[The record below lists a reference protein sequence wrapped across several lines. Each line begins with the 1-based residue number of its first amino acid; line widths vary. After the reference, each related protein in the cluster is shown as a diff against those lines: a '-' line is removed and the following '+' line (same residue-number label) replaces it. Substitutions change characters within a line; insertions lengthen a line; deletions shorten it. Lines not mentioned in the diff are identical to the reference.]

1 MASAQRMR
9 VIVSCAKNE
18 YMSQTEKTTI
28 EHEDVIGDDHN
39 TEATTDSFIEV
50 STEIHEAEEGDLLG
64 QFGLSGSLF
73 AAQLINFMIVLLVLW
88 KFAYKPLL
96 KLMQDRTEK
105 IEKGLKH
112 ADEMEQ
118 RINELENDKEKVMA
132 KARSEAK
139 AMVAE
144 AAELAEKKRSE
155 TVANAKAEVEKVVA
169 SGKTQIAA
177 QKEQMMV
184 EVKDEISALVVEAA
198 KRVAGSAIDVK
209 KAEANASSA
218 IESAAKDL

>member
-1 MASAQRMR
+1 MTQP
-9 VIVSCAKNE
+9 E
-18 YMSQTEKTTI
+18 TTI
-28 EHEDVIGDDHN
+28 ENEAVLDTEHDVSG
-39 TEATTDSFIEV
+39 TREFIEV

-73 AAQLINFMIVLLVLW
+73 AAQLINFMIVMLVLW

-105 IEKGLKH
+105 IEQGLKH

-132 KARSEAK
+132 AARTEAK
-139 AMVAE
+139 GIVAE
-144 AAELAEKKRSE
+144 AAEIAEKKRTE
-155 TVANAKAEVEKVVA
+155 TVANAKSEVEKVVA
-169 SGKTQIAA
+169 TGKTQIAA
-177 QKEQMMV
+177 QKEQMMA
-184 EVKDEISALVVEAA
+184 ELKDEISALVVEAA
-198 KRVAGSAIDVK
+198 KKVSGSAIDVK

-218 IESAAKDL
+218 IESASKNL